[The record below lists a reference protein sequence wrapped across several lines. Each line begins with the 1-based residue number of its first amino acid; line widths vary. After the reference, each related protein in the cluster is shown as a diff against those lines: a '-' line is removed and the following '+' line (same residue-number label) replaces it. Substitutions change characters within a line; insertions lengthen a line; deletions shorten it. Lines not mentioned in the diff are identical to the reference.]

1 MTLMTELSE
10 KRNEKGLEPSELA
23 IQRCRIA
30 AGLERDGDYEGA
42 RASLSG
48 FWNRIGERPDV
59 AGLQPEAVAELLLR
73 SGSLSSSIGSAR
85 QIQDSQDIAKDL
97 LSESAALFTDLE
109 NPLKV
114 AEAYN
119 ALGACYFREGALN
132 EARVTLQQSVS
143 LLANENS
150 ELKARVMFNSAMV
163 ESVAGRLSTALEL
176 LIAAAPLFESGDNHA
191 LNGNYY
197 NTLAITLKNLG
208 AAENRQDYIDRA
220 LIEFAASSYHYEKAG
235 HPRNVAR
242 VENNLG
248 FLYLTA
254 GKIQQAHEHL
264 DIARQIFFDLKDS
277 GNVVQVD
284 ETRARAFLA
293 ERRAAEAERL
303 IRTVIQTLDSA
314 GQQGLLAEALTT
326 HGTAL
331 ARLGRFEHA
340 RPAFERA
347 IEIELQAGQS
357 DNAGVTALTML
368 EELGPQL
375 SDDQRRTEYQRAD
388 GWITNSARPETVQ
401 RLRVCARRIFA
412 AQARPSETATGF
424 VYSAD
429 ETAALLRVARRVST
443 VNAPIL
449 ISGQSGTGKEELA
462 RLIHGWSGRKGEFVV
477 VDCLSLAG
485 QQVEAQIFGYRQT
498 GNDSANGAIGEARR
512 AQGGTLVLDE
522 ITGLSLAEQGK
533 LVRFI
538 EHAEIHPIGAAHP
551 ERIDIRVIVT
561 TSRNLKDEVDAG
573 NFRSDLFYRL
583 DAFKLVIPP
592 LRDRAKDIPT
602 LAEHFLRMQ
611 SRAQNKS
618 VSITP
623 SGFEALTRMPLEGN
637 ARELRALIDYT
648 VSNVPD
654 KSVLGAEAIEAIAR
668 RRTEPTGTSEP
679 WAGCSLDE
687 EVLRYEGGLIQ
698 RALETSDGSVTRA
711 ARLLGITHQGL
722 AFILQGRQKNL
733 LASRTPAKPRRRSLM
748 RPQNR

>member
-1 MTLMTELSE
+1 MAGLSE
-10 KRNEKGLEPSELA
+10 KLDGKGLDRSELA
-23 IQRCRIA
+23 LQRCRVA

-48 FWNRIGERPDV
+48 FWHRIGERPEV
-59 AGLQPEAVAELLLR
+59 AGLEPGAVAEVLLR
-73 SGSLSSSIGSAR
+73 TGSLSSSIGSAR
-85 QIQDSQDIAKDL
+85 QIQGSQDIAKDL
-97 LSESAALFTDLE
+97 LSESASIFTDLK

-119 ALGACYFREGALN
+119 ALGVCYYREGALN
-132 EARVTLQQSVS
+132 EARITLHQAVS
-143 LLANENS
+143 LLANDNS
-150 ELKARVMFNSAMV
+150 ELKARVMFNSALV
-163 ESVAGRLSTALEL
+163 ESVAGRLSSALDL
-176 LIAAAPLFESGDNHA
+176 LIAAAPLFETGDNHA

-254 GKIQQAHEHL
+254 GKTQHAHEHL
-264 DIARQIFFDLKDS
+264 DIARQIFSDLKDS
-277 GNVVQVD
+277 GNVAQVD

-293 ERRAAEAERL
+293 ERRPADAERVT
-303 IRTVIQTLDSA
+303 RTVIQTLDSA

-331 ARLGRFEHA
+331 ARLGLSEQA

-347 IEIELQAGQS
+347 IEIALQAGQNDS
-357 DNAGVTALTML
+357 AGVTALTML
-368 EELGPQL
+368 EELGPEL
-375 SDDQRRTEYQRAD
+375 SDEQRRIEYERAD
-388 GWITNSARPETVQ
+388 GWITKSAQAETVQ
-401 RLRVCARRIFA
+401 RLRICARRILA
-412 AQARPSETATGF
+412 AQTRTSEAATSSGF

-429 ETAALLRVARRVST
+429 ETAALVRVARRVST

-449 ISGQSGTGKEELA
+449 ISGETGTGKEELA
-462 RLIHGWSGRKGEFVV
+462 RLIHEWSRRAGEFVV

-485 QQVEAQIFGYRQT
+485 HQVEARIFGYRQA
-498 GNDSANGAIGEARR
+498 GPDSENVAIGEARR
-512 AQGGTLVLDE
+512 AQGGTLLLDE
-522 ITGLSLAEQGK
+522 ITGLSLADQGK

-538 EHAEIHPIGAAHP
+538 EHSEIHPIGAPHP
-551 ERIDIRVIVT
+551 ERADIRVIVT
-561 TSRNLKDEVDAG
+561 TSHNLKDEVDAG

-592 LRDRAKDIPT
+592 LRERVKDIPT

-611 SRAQNKS
+611 SRAQNKN
-618 VSITP
+618 VSITT
-623 SGFEALTRMPLEGN
+623 GGLEALTRLPLEGN

-648 VSNVPD
+648 VANVPD
-654 KSVLGAEAIEAIAR
+654 KSVLGAEAVEAIAR

-679 WAGCSLDE
+679 WAGCSLEE
-687 EVLRYEGGLIQ
+687 EVLRYEGTLIQ
-698 RALETSDGSVTRA
+698 KALETSGGSVTRA

-722 AFILQGRQKNL
+722 AFILQGRQRNL